1 MTEIKNGPNY
11 FTLISICILV
21 IAFTLY
27 SYLNHR
33 ISLFFLIIQL
43 LSVSWVLIFMSAHHL
58 NIVSS
63 LPLIMISPLMVLQLN
78 TVNSLVIF
86 NIIQA
91 LFAIHFLF
99 KCNIKFRD
107 RIIMYVMFLGS
118 YVLSSYLHKGFSMLE
133 MAAYGGILLHLL
145 IISLGIATHQ
155 KDEIEKEAEELR
167 SKLLG
172 IKDEYKDKEQ
182 DPLMGIFSKSG
193 GMKVLKQTM
202 KWSQRYEIPLTV
214 CYMELNNSHDDYIH
228 SMTRRIVNRVRE
240 SDTLFRLGK
249 SEILLIL
256 PDCQKNDAAS
266 VMKSIQD
273 ILRNDREM
281 EAVQFGLADF
291 KSELRTSPNELI
303 INANMS
309 IA

>member
-1 MTEIKNGPNY
+1 MTEMKDGPNHV
-11 FTLISICILV
+11 TLISICILV
-21 IAFTLY
+21 IAINLY
-27 SYLNHR
+27 SYLNNS
-33 ISLFFLIIQL
+33 ITLFFLIIQL
-43 LSVSWVLIFMSAHHL
+43 FSVSWISIFMSSHRL
-58 NIVSS
+58 NIAGS
-63 LPLIMISPLMVLQLN
+63 LPMIIISPLMVLQLN

-86 NIIQA
+86 HIIQA

-107 RIIMYVMFLGS
+107 RIIMYALFLGS
-118 YVLSSYLHKGFSMLE
+118 YILSCYLHKGFSILE
-133 MAAYGGILLHLL
+133 MAAYGGVLLHLL
-145 IISLGIATHQ
+145 IISLGVATHQ
-155 KDEIEKEAEELR
+155 KDEIEKEADELR

-214 CYMELNNSHDDYIH
+214 CYMELNNSHEDYIY

-266 VMKSIQD
+266 VMKSIQE

-291 KSELRTSPNELI
+291 KGELKTSPNELI
-303 INANMS
+303 INANMA